1 MLRFMGSQRV
11 GHDWATELNW
21 DAIKLPKEV
30 AVIHCQ
36 GHQRDDSDT
45 TVGNRRANQ
54 QVKKKKTKKAA
65 IQSFN
70 TQAPLLW
77 NKIPSDI
84 KSQYSPEKGQHSP
97 LDGLHTED
105 EKLVL
110 PYSTQ
115 WKILKTLQQAFL
127 LGIENMYQPA
137 KSLFKGKGLIKAVS
151 QIAKGC
157 EVCQKNNPC

>member
-1 MLRFMGSQRV
+1 MHLLDASKLLRG
-11 GHDWATELNW
+11 
-21 DAIKLPKEV
+21 V
-30 AVIHCQ
+30 AVIHFW
-36 GHQRDDSDT
+36 GHQRDDSD
-45 TVGNRRANQ
+45 VIEGNRRADQ
-54 QVKKKKTKKAA
+54 QAKKTT